1 MNPIIAEAKMEVVP
15 TIPEKV
21 LKYFLPNNPK
31 IKKLNKGS
39 KTISDM
45 NFPSSILIF
54 HFIGFIHINGVVA
67 AIKIN
72 DNGYGH
78 SSFSSGNDDNENG
91 KEYTI

>member
-1 MNPIIAEAKMEVVP
+1 MAKTVATNNNIVAIIPDEF
-15 TIPEKV
+15 

-67 AIKIN
+67 AIKIYDNCYSHRGFGSSNNN
-72 DNGYGH
+72 DKYC
-78 SSFSSGNDDNENG
+78 